1 MAAACHLCDDLQMRL
16 RAIAPLLTGV
26 AVFAV
31 VAPSVGKPTESQTF
45 FENALSGDAK
55 VTPSIKQLLSTDQ
68 GTIDPSS
75 GFTDVTGDG
84 RPDALVF
91 VSDNG
96 AAGRIALYVFS
107 THGQTGTSNTDLKA
121 VYRNQSLYRAA
132 IKLSGTT
139 ITIVEPKYAEGDDI
153 GAPKKLTE
161 RDYTWDGKTFTRS
174 ASRITKS

>member
-1 MAAACHLCDDLQMRL
+1 MRF
-16 RAIAPLLTGV
+16 RAIAPLLTGI
-26 AVFAV
+26 AVFGV

-45 FENALSGDAK
+45 FENALSTDAQ
-55 VTPSIKQLLSTDQ
+55 VTPSIKKLLSTGQ

-96 AAGRIALYVFS
+96 AAGRVALYVFS
-107 THGQTGTSNTDLKA
+107 THGQTGTANTDLKV
-121 VYRNQSLYRAA
+121 VYRNQSLYRASV
-132 IKLSGTT
+132 KLSGTT
-139 ITIVEPKYAEGDDI
+139 ITIVEPKYSKGDDI
-153 GAPKKLTE
+153 GSPKQLTE

-174 ASRITKS
+174 GSRTTKS